1 MNWFLFW
8 LLLHIA
14 AAIIGLGP
22 TFVFPLIGSLL
33 EKSPQNAHFAVELM
47 HKMETGLILPVA
59 LTLIVS
65 GTGLIIA
72 DNVNLLA
79 STYLLIAVVLY
90 LTALAVVF
98 LNQLPATAKLLE
110 LTAGGP
116 PPGGPPP
123 GAPPG
128 PPPQVAALINRAKV
142 GGMVLTVLLLTIIFL
157 MVIKPGGL
165 HHGAIFG

>member
-1 MNWFLFW
+1 LNWFLFW

-33 EKSPQNAHFAVELM
+33 EKNPQNAHFAVELM
-47 HKMETGLILPVA
+47 HKLETGLILPVA

-79 STYLLIAVVLY
+79 STYLLVAVVLY
-90 LTALAVVF
+90 LAALAIVF
-98 LNQLPATAKLLE
+98 LNQLPATSKLLQ

-116 PPGGPPP
+116 PPG
-123 GAPPG
+123 AAPG
-128 PPPQVAALINRAKV
+128 PPPPEVAALINRAKV

-157 MVIKPGGL
+157 MVIKPGGI